1 MIYKCCMIFKDEMV
15 NEKEMWKKTKMKKD
29 VMR

>member
-1 MIYKCCMIFKDEMV
+1 MINKCRMIFKDEMV
-15 NEKEMWKKTKMKKD
+15 NEKKIRKKTKMKKD

>member
-1 MIYKCCMIFKDEMV
+1 MINKSCMIFKDEMV
-15 NEKEMWKKTKMKKD
+15 NEKKMWKKTKNEKD